1 MIFWQILEFKIEN
14 LPFFWFS
21 RENGLL
27 WHLSRYDIIYSVVAP
42 ILATERGCVYVS
54 EIISFLVSVLAS
66 VVGYYICK
74 WLDGDDSDN

>member
-1 MIFWQILEFKIEN
+1 MSQHACMIDERRIGSCADFA
-14 LPFFWFS
+14 
-21 RENGLL
+21 
-27 WHLSRYDIIYSVVAP
+27 HDIISSVVAP